1 MNSLVFLC
9 SILWIATISTVAQE
23 KSNIEI
29 FLDFYQKCKEEAGP
43 PKQPSMGAPPKPPGP
58 PNPNECPD
66 DEDEKKALTCTLIKM
81 ELIKNKGMDADKAK
95 SMCTKLDPDQQKEM
109 ETKADQCAKDVGTQ
123 KTDLD
128 AAMIMCKKAVE
139 YNIMKLMME
148 CQ

>member
-9 SILWIATISTVAQE
+9 SVLWIATISTVAQE
-23 KSNIEI
+23 KSNIEM
-29 FLDFYQKCKEEAGP
+29 FLDYYQKCKEEIEAS
-43 PKQPSMGAPPKPPGP
+43 KEPSMGEPPKPAGP
-58 PNPNECPD
+58 PNPNECPK
-66 DEDEKKALTCTLIKM
+66 DEDEKL
-81 ELIKNKGMDADKAK
+81 KNKGMDAEKAK

-123 KTDLD
+123 ETDMD
-128 AAMIMCKKAVE
+128 AAMIMCEKAVE